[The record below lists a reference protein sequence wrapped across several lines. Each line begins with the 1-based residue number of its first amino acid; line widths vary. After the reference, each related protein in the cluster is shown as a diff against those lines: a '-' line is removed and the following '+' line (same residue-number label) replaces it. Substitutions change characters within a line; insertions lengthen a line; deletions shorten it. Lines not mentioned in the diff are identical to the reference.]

1 MSTPRSGR
9 ATLTAFRAAAH
20 IPRAIWQPCAQLASL
35 ALAARPPKPLRQW
48 AINARVVTGAQP
60 HMVNAL
66 SALQTAKSELQAA
79 QANKG
84 GHRLKAIDL
93 VNQAIGEVQ
102 AGMAAA
108 GG

>member
-1 MSTPRSGR
+1 MRGGESIMQSIRQFRRFVVSG
-9 ATLTAFRAAAH
+9 
-20 IPRAIWQPCAQLASL
+20 L
-35 ALAARPPKPLRQW
+35 ALALVFTAG
-48 AINARVVTGAQP
+48 VVTGAQP

-66 SALQTAKSELQAA
+66 GALQTAKSELQAA

-93 VNQAIGEVQ
+93 VNQAISEVQ
-102 AGMAAA
+102 AGMEAA

>member
-1 MSTPRSGR
+1 MQSIRQFRRFVVSG
-9 ATLTAFRAAAH
+9 
-20 IPRAIWQPCAQLASL
+20 L
-35 ALAARPPKPLRQW
+35 ALALVFTAG
-48 AINARVVTGAQP
+48 VVTGAQP

-66 SALQTAKSELQAA
+66 GALQTAKSELQAA

>member
-1 MSTPRSGR
+1 MQSIRQFRRFVVSG
-9 ATLTAFRAAAH
+9 
-20 IPRAIWQPCAQLASL
+20 L
-35 ALAARPPKPLRQW
+35 ALALVFTAG
-48 AINARVVTGAQP
+48 VVTGAQP
-60 HMVNAL
+60 HMANAL
-66 SALQTAKSELQAA
+66 GALQTAKSELQAA